1 MTDPIND
8 DQHSEHSKTVYAHF
22 GLAMFLAQ
30 VLEHGLVNALVFV
43 ELLPTR
49 AGNPVPRK
57 QWEAEFESF
66 FERNFETTL
75 GKMIRNLKAA
85 TTIPSDLETV
95 LTAALTKRNFLA
107 HNYFRERDTA
117 FITEEGRE
125 KMIEEL
131 QEAQALFSEADNK
144 LTEATKT
151 AREKF
156 GFTDEYLNQMFE
168 DYLSKIKPG
177 TK

>member
-1 MTDPIND
+1 MTDSMD
-8 DQHSEHSKTVYAHF
+8 DGQHSEHSKTVYAHF

-49 AGNPVPRK
+49 AGSPVPRK

-85 TTIPSDLETV
+85 TTIPSDLETI

-107 HNYFRERDTA
+107 HNYFRERDAA
-117 FITEEGRE
+117 FITEAGRE

-131 QEAQALFSEADNK
+131 QEAQALFSEADNR
-144 LTEATKT
+144 LTEATKA

-168 DYLSKIKPG
+168 DYLSKVKTG

>member
-1 MTDPIND
+1 MTDPIHD
-8 DQHSEHSKTVYAHF
+8 DYHNEHSKTVYAHF

-49 AGNPVPRK
+49 AGNPVPHK

-85 TTIPSDLETV
+85 TTVPTDLETV
-95 LTAALTKRNFLA
+95 LAAALTKRNYLV
-107 HNYFRERDTA
+107 HNYFRERDVA
-117 FITEEGRE
+117 FLTEEGRD
-125 KMIEEL
+125 KMIKEL
-131 QEAQALFSEADNK
+131 QDAQELFSSADNK
-144 LTEATKT
+144 LTEATKA
-151 AREKF
+151 ARERF
-156 GFTDEYLNQMFE
+156 GFTDEYLNRMVE
-168 DYLSKIKPG
+168 DHLAKIKADP
-177 TK
+177 K

>member
-1 MTDPIND
+1 MTDPIHD
-8 DQHSEHSKTVYAHF
+8 KQHDEHSKTVYAHF

-30 VLEHGLVNALVFV
+30 VLEHGLVNALVFI
-43 ELLPTR
+43 ELLPAR

-66 FERNFETTL
+66 FDRNFETTL

-95 LTAALTKRNFLA
+95 LTAALTTRNFLA

-117 FITEEGRE
+117 FITEEGRDR
-125 KMIEEL
+125 MIKEL
-131 QEAQALFSEADNK
+131 QEAQALFTAADNR
-144 LTEATKT
+144 LTEATKA

-156 GFTDEYLNQMFE
+156 GFTDEYLNRMLA
-168 DYLSKIKPG
+168 DYLVKIKNG
-177 TK
+177 QS

>member
-1 MTDPIND
+1 MADSMDD

-30 VLEHGLVNALVFV
+30 VLEHGLVNALGFV

-75 GKMIRNLKAA
+75 GKMIQNLKAA

-95 LTAALTKRNFLA
+95 LAAALTKRNYLA
-107 HNYFRERDTA
+107 HNYFRERDAA

-125 KMIEEL
+125 KMIKEL
-131 QEAQALFSEADNK
+131 QEAQALFTAADNR
-144 LTEATKT
+144 LTEVTKA

-156 GFTDEYLNQMFE
+156 GFTDEYTNRMFE
-168 DYLSKIKPG
+168 DYLAKIKNG
-177 TK
+177 H